1 MRQAVLVGTLDTK
14 RTIYLQKAAKQAGL
28 SIQMVEWKDWQ
39 KMLPV
44 QDMFIKIDPPRWKS
58 AALADL
64 KALVEG
70 YEEDLCSLER
80 QAKSDSIAFLNHP
93 LAIMTLLDKRLC
105 KKILAQRG
113 LPVTDVVGR
122 EPMSEAIHTME
133 ELLELMKEEA
143 VCQVFIKPVY
153 GSGALGVSA
162 FRIQPRTGRMVLY
175 TCVAWEE
182 TGGLVNTKRLV
193 RLSDRDK
200 ICKVLDALLQMDCIV
215 ERWYAKAKYQ
225 GDTYDLRA
233 VVQDGRMDILLARL
247 SKGPITNLQLNNH
260 PLAIEALQ
268 LSSDIIEQIEKLCK
282 EAMTC
287 FTGLRSAGID
297 LLLERGSL
305 RPRIIEM
312 NAQGDLIY
320 QDIYGQN
327 KIYCHQ
333 IEMIKA
339 WFDRADSTKCL

>member
-1 MRQAVLVGTLDTK
+1 MRQAVLVGIPDTK

-39 KMLPV
+39 KMLPA
-44 QDMFIKIDPPRWKS
+44 QDLFVKIDPPRWKS

-64 KALVEG
+64 KALVKG
-70 YEEDLCSLER
+70 YQKDLWSLER
-80 QAKSDSIAFLNHP
+80 QAKSSSITFLNHP

-122 EPMSEAIHTME
+122 GPIHTME
-133 ELLELMKEEA
+133 ELLERMKEEA

-162 FRIQPRTGRMVLY
+162 FRIQPRTGQMVLY
-175 TCVAWEE
+175 TCAAWEE
-182 TGGLVNTKRLV
+182 TGELVNTKRLM
-193 RLSDRDK
+193 RLSDRDQ
-200 ICKVLDALLQMDCIV
+200 ICKVLDALLQMDCII

-233 VVQDGRMDILLARL
+233 VVQDDRMDILLARL
-247 SKGPITNLQLNNH
+247 SKGPITNLQLNNR
-260 PLAIEALQ
+260 PLAIEDLQ
-268 LSSDIIEQIEKLCK
+268 LSSDIIEQIEMLCK

-287 FTGLRSAGID
+287 FAGLRSAGID

-327 KIYCHQ
+327 KIYGHQ
-333 IEMIKA
+333 VEIIKA
-339 WFDRADSTKCL
+339 WLDRADSTK